1 MATQKPEKVNP
12 PVTEVMSE
20 REIAKSLGG
29 EIVTTVPARFSDEIL
44 GTIDSFDAAM
54 GLAEDT
60 FGGVTFAHEEPLLGN
75 GFRVASHDDK
85 LHLVGVPLLLL
96 DWTFNESDFGQ
107 ERDWVMIHAVQRGG
121 AGEAIKW
128 ILSDGGTGIAKDLK
142 TFTEKTG
149 RDGGL
154 LVKKGLLY
162 SKYFIDSETGKALSK
177 KEVRQY
183 MIDSPKKL
191 AEAGTWYLDFAA

>member
-1 MATQKPEKVNP
+1 MAAQKPDKVNP
-12 PVTEVMSE
+12 EVTEVMSE

-44 GTIDSFDAAM
+44 GAIDSFDAAM

-75 GFRVASHDDK
+75 GFRVANDEDK

-107 ERDWVMIHAVQRGG
+107 DRDWVMIHAIQRGDTG
-121 AGEAIKW
+121 QAIKW
-128 ILSDGGTGIAKDLK
+128 VISDGGTGIAKDLQS
-142 TFTEKTG
+142 FTEKTG
-149 RDGGL
+149 REGGL
-154 LVKKGLLY
+154 LVKKGLRV
-162 SKYFIDSETGKALSK
+162 SKYYIDNDSGKALSK

-191 AEAGTWYLDFAA
+191 GEAATWYLDTSA